1 MKLGISILSLLLFSF
16 LGGHVY
22 AGETIESFHSDI
34 KVMEDGSMLVK
45 ETIVVNA
52 EGKNIKQ
59 GIYRDFPT
67 RYKDR
72 MGNAY
77 KVGFEIVSVKHD
89 YADESYHTAKRSNGV
104 RIYIGKKGRNI
115 SRGKHRYEL
124 TYLTTRQLG
133 FFDEYD
139 ELYWNVTGND
149 WAFTILKASAS
160 ITLPDGIDPDDLQL
174 KAFTGPTGSTAQDYE
189 STIRNSKPYFETTR
203 YLYSGEGLTIV
214 VGFPKGFVYEPTFTE
229 KAGYLLEDNEAI
241 VVMAIGMLILLGYYW
256 FTWVQVGKDPEQGV
270 IIPHYEPPADYS
282 PAAVRYIREMG
293 YDQTCFTVALVNL
306 AVKGH
311 LTISDEGK
319 DYVISRSDIQKEQPT
334 RDENRLLKN
343 LFSGASTLTLERTNH
358 RRISK
363 ALTAHEEALD
373 ADYEKKYFNLN
384 SLYFAVGLFASA
396 LVILAGF
403 LTQITSGVG
412 EKATF
417 LTIWLSMW
425 SVGVCVLIANAWRA
439 WKRVKGVVT
448 LLHAFAT
455 TAFAVPFVF
464 FEIMAAGMLVEE
476 SSLTFPLMIVII
488 ILINWIFYE
497 LLKAPTR
504 AGRKLLD
511 KIDGFRK
518 YIEIA
523 EKHELAYKN
532 AGGKTPELFERILPY
547 AIALEID
554 DIWGKQFEDVLSKAA
569 YKDDAQYSPG
579 WYRGSNWNASNI
591 GGFTRSVGSSLGSAI
606 ASSSTAPGSS
616 SGGGFSGGGGGGSS
630 GGGGGGGGGGGW

>member
-1 MKLGISILSLLLFSF
+1 MNLRISILSLLLSS
-16 LGGHVY
+16 LISGHVY
-22 AGETIESFHSDI
+22 AAEYIESFHSDI

-52 EGKNIKQ
+52 EGRNIKR

-77 KVGFEIVSVKHD
+77 KVGFEIINVRHD
-89 YADESYHTAKRSNGV
+89 YADESYHTKKRSNGV

-115 SRGKHRYEL
+115 RRGKHRYEL

-149 WAFTILKASAS
+149 WAFTIVRASAS
-160 ITLPDGIDPDDLQL
+160 VTLPAGINSGDIRL
-174 KAFTGPTGSTAQDYE
+174 KAFTGPGGSTAQDYKA
-189 STIRNSKPYFETTR
+189 SIKDGKPYFETTGSLNIR
-203 YLYSGEGLTIV
+203 EGLTIV
-214 VGFPKGFVYEPTFTE
+214 VGFPKGHVLEPTFME
-229 KAGYLLEDNEAI
+229 KVGFVLKDNEA
-241 VVMAIGMLILLGYYW
+241 VLVMVIGMLILLGYYW

-270 IIPHYEPPADYS
+270 IIPHYEPPTDYS
-282 PAAVRYIREMG
+282 PAAIRYIKEMG

-306 AVKGH
+306 AVKGY
-311 LTISDEGK
+311 LTISDEDK
-319 DYVISRSDIQKEQPT
+319 DYVITQCDEAREDPT
-334 RDENRLLKN
+334 RDEKILLNKM
-343 LFSGASTLTLERTNH
+343 FSGSGSLTLERANH

-363 ALTAHEEALD
+363 LLTAHEDALD
-373 ADYEKKYFNLN
+373 TDYEKNYFKLN
-384 SLYFAVGLFASA
+384 SGFFVIGLVTSA
-396 LVILAGF
+396 LIILAGF
-403 LTQITSGVG
+403 FSQITSGVG

-417 LTIWLSMW
+417 LTIWLSIW

-439 WKRVKGVVT
+439 WKRVKGIVT
-448 LLHAFAT
+448 LLHAIVT
-455 TAFAVPFVF
+455 TAFAAPFIF
-464 FEIMAAGMLVEE
+464 FEIMAAGMLVQE
-476 SSLTFPLMIVII
+476 SSLTFPLMIIVI
-488 ILINWIFYE
+488 ILINWVFYE
-497 LLKAPTR
+497 LLKAPTL

-554 DIWGKQFEDVLSKAA
+554 DIWGKQFEEVLSKAA
-569 YKDDAQYSPG
+569 QEDAQYSPG
-579 WYRGSNWNASNI
+579 WYRGRNWNAANI

-616 SGGGFSGGGGGGSS
+616 SGGGFSGGGGGSS